1 MTQPLTG
8 SPSGSRNHRAALYC
22 RQADSAA
29 AGFGVPGKT
38 VKLYPLHQ
46 LLQDFIL
53 PGQPRLQRLLQQD
66 VRLDVVIFL
75 ILTLFPDDT

>member
-1 MTQPLTG
+1 MTQPPTG

-29 AGFGVPGKT
+29 AGLGVPGKT

-53 PGQPRLQRLLQQD
+53 PGQPRLQRD